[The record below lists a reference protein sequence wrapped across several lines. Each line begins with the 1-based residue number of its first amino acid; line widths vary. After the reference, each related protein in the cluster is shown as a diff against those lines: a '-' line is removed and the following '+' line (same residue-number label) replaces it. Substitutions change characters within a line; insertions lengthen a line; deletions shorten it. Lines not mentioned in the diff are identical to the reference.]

1 MPPAAG
7 RWSLEF
13 FEEIKARLEKD
24 LDGHGSLP
32 IPRDDLVAE
41 ALLRLFLANEERTV
55 RAPVAYARMI
65 LLNLVRDHVRQLDR
79 ARRALDALARSADR
93 NGRNGRAG
101 EIEDAELVRRLIE
114 SAGLSR
120 IQQLVLERLY
130 FDDLTICELAR
141 QLGKNPGT
149 IHQHHERALEKLSRC
164 AARMGIVR

>member
-1 MPPAAG
+1 MPPDT
-7 RWSLEF
+7 RPWSKGFIEK
-13 FEEIKARLEKD
+13 IKARLEKD

-41 ALLRLFLANEERTV
+41 ALLRLLLANAEQTL
-55 RAPVAYARMI
+55 RAPVAYARTI
-65 LLNLVRDHVRQLDR
+65 LLNLVRDHVRDLER
-79 ARRALDALARSADR
+79 ARRALEALANSSNR
-93 NGRNGRAG
+93 NGRSRAG
-101 EIEDAELVRRLIE
+101 DLEDAELVRRLIE

-141 QLGKNPGT
+141 QLEKNPGT